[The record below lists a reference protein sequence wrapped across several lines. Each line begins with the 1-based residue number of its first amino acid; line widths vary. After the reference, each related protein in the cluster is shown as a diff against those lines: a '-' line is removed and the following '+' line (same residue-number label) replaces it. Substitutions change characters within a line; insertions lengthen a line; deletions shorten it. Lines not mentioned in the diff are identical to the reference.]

1 MGFSISFDVL
11 FALVTAYLF
20 KRGSRP
26 SVFSC
31 LCGILS
37 LDEAGKKRYMVDYY
51 YDEDYEYYYDGEAD
65 TEHYD
70 YSENTPLYTT

>member
-1 MGFSISFDVL
+1 
-11 FALVTAYLF
+11 
-20 KRGSRP
+20 
-26 SVFSC
+26 
-31 LCGILS
+31 
-37 LDEAGKKRYMVDYY
+37 MVDYY